1 MATGKKI
8 SRKKL
13 DLALGRNTKVG
24 KKGGGADVAS
34 LREKI
39 NKATKND
46 SNKKTFSRRKKS
58 PMEKERVLS
67 TMKSNAAKS
76 GSTIRSGEEMEA
88 ATKGLDTLT
97 SKGPGKLKLALKGG
111 GRAYGKNS

>member
-67 TMKSNAAKS
+67 TMKSNAAKL
-76 GSTIRSGEEMEA
+76 GGNIRSGEEMEA
-88 ATKGLDTLT
+88 ATKGLKTLT
-97 SKGPGKLKLALKGG
+97 SKGPGRLKLALKGG